1 MNSGQWFAI
10 GLSIFILLW
19 FLVGA
24 MSNRRRGH
32 MVYDWLVKGL
42 SLFGKVEPL
51 RRDKLLQAA
60 AHLRVDNLTEPFR
73 KMEVIYTLEPRE
85 NFPLWVYGRLSGR
98 RDVFFLRADLK
109 SAPVL
114 DVEAGRKNDRAFS
127 TFLAGQL
134 KEPYASQT
142 LPGRLEIA
150 WRGKKDKEYIQQLS
164 DFLEKYE
171 AAVLRF
177 SLHRAAP
184 HLTMKVE
191 LPSLQSGEAVEFL
204 QDLQQVLV

>member
-1 MNSGQWFAI
+1 MI
-10 GLSIFILLW
+10 
-19 FLVGA
+19 
-24 MSNRRRGH
+24 NRRRGH
-32 MVYDWLVKGL
+32 LTYDWLVKGL

-73 KMEVIYTLEPRE
+73 RMEVIYTLEPRE
-85 NFPLWVYGRLSGR
+85 NFPLWLYGRLSGR

-114 DVEAGRKNDRAFS
+114 DVEAGRKNDRAFAI
-127 TFLAGQL
+127 FLAGQL

-150 WRGKKDKEYIQQLS
+150 WRGKKDKEYLKQLS
-164 DFLEKYE
+164 AFLEKYE
-171 AAVLRF
+171 AAILRF

-184 HLTMKVE
+184 HLTLKVE
-191 LPSLQSGEAVEFL
+191 LPPLQSGEAAEFL

>member
-10 GLSIFILLW
+10 GLSVFILLW

-24 MSNRRRGH
+24 MINRRRGH
-32 MVYDWLVKGL
+32 LTYDWLVKGL

-51 RRDKLLQAA
+51 RREKLLQAA
-60 AHLRVDNLTEPFR
+60 AHLRVEKLNEPFR
-73 KMEVIYTLEPRE
+73 RMEVIYTLEPRE
-85 NFPLWVYGRLSGR
+85 NFPLWLYGRLSGR

-114 DVEAGRKNDRAFS
+114 DVEAGRKNDRAFAI
-127 TFLAGQL
+127 FLAGQL

-150 WRGKKDKEYIQQLS
+150 WRGKKDKEYLKQLS
-164 DFLEKYE
+164 AFLEKYE
-171 AAVLRF
+171 AAILRF

-184 HLTMKVE
+184 HLTLKVE
-191 LPSLQSGEAVEFL
+191 LPPLQSGEAAEFL

>member
-10 GLSIFILLW
+10 GLSVFILLW

-24 MSNRRRGH
+24 MINRRRGH
-32 MVYDWLVKGL
+32 LTYDWLVKGL

-51 RRDKLLQAA
+51 RREKLLQAA
-60 AHLRVDNLTEPFR
+60 AHLRVEKLNEPFR
-73 KMEVIYTLEPRE
+73 RMEVIYTLEPRE
-85 NFPLWVYGRLSGR
+85 NFPLWLYGRLSGR

-109 SAPVL
+109 SAPVQ
-114 DVEAGRKNDRAFS
+114 DVEAGRKNDRAFA

-150 WRGKKDKEYIQQLS
+150 WRGKKDKEYLKQLS
-164 DFLEKYE
+164 AFLEKYE
-171 AAVLRF
+171 AAILRF

-184 HLTMKVE
+184 HLTLKVE
-191 LPSLQSGEAVEFL
+191 LPPLQSGEAAEFL

>member
-10 GLSIFILLW
+10 GLSVFILLW

-24 MSNRRRGH
+24 MINRRRGH
-32 MVYDWLVKGL
+32 LTYDWLVKGL

-73 KMEVIYTLEPRE
+73 RMEVIYTLEPRE
-85 NFPLWVYGRLSGR
+85 NFPLWLYGRLSGR

-109 SAPVL
+109 SAPVQ
-114 DVEAGRKNDRAFS
+114 DVEAGRKNDRAFA

-142 LPGRLEIA
+142 LPGRLEVA
-150 WRGKKDKEYIQQLS
+150 WRGKKDKEYLKRLS
-164 DFLEKYE
+164 AFLEKYE
-171 AAVLRF
+171 AAILRF

-184 HLTMKVE
+184 HLTLKAE
-191 LPSLQSGEAVEFL
+191 LPLLQSGEATEFL
-204 QDLQQVLV
+204 QDLQEALV